1 MKGGCTLPITSA
13 DVSMSTMLTDLG
25 SVATAI
31 WTQVGEVAE
40 TITDTPLLLFTVG
53 FLFVGGAVGIVG
65 RLLSRG

>member
-1 MKGGCTLPITSA
+1 MPTTGAAIT
-13 DVSMSTMLTDLG
+13 MSTMLTDLG

>member
-1 MKGGCTLPITSA
+1 MPTSGSAIT
-13 DVSMSTMLTDLG
+13 MSTMLTDLG

-40 TITDTPLLLFTVG
+40 TITSTPLLLFTVG

>member
-1 MKGGCTLPITSA
+1 MPTSGSAIT
-13 DVSMSTMLTDLG
+13 MSTMLTDLG
-25 SVATAI
+25 TVATAI

-40 TITDTPLLLFTVG
+40 TITSTPLLLFTVG